1 MHITRCNGHSLNT
14 FKLQG
19 FNHLNG
25 RGRNSL
31 KSLIVV
37 IPDINHISAVLKGL
51 QNYFKIPG

>member
-1 MHITRCNGHSLNT
+1 MIRELDPCDTP
-14 FKLQG
+14 KG
-19 FNHLNG
+19 FEEQLEIPG
-25 RGRNSL
+25 QNSL